1 MELDTGGGNKE
12 GIESGKRRET
22 KGMCGRETR
31 RSKREE
37 KMRGD
42 FPAVPSDPSD
52 VRDENLSPPHSSPLR
67 NTDTTPD

>member
-37 KMRGD
+37 KMR
-42 FPAVPSDPSD
+42 
-52 VRDENLSPPHSSPLR
+52 LSRRAL
-67 NTDTTPD
+67 